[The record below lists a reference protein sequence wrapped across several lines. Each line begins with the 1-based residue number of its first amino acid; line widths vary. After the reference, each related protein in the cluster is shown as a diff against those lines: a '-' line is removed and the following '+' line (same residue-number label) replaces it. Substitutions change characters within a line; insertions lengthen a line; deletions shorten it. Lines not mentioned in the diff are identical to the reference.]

1 MKNQKKNYL
10 KNASNCNYLQ
20 ELQVELQLA
29 KFQQFKLQLAKFQQF
44 NLQLAKFQQLLA
56 VTWTTSLH
64 WYIGEIKTQDSETRS
79 ADLNFM

>member
-56 VTWTTSLH
+56 VTWTTSLS
-64 WYIGEIKTQDSETRS
+64 YF
-79 ADLNFM
+79 AL